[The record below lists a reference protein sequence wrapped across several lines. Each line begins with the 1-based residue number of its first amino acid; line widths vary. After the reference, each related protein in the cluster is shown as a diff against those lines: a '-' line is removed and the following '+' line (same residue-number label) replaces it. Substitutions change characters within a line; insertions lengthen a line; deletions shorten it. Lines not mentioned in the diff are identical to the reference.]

1 MSSRPATATATNP
14 NPTPVTVQITAGNP
28 PRVNPSPARIS
39 ICRDEEVVWTCV
51 DANGQP
57 TDFKV
62 IFKGE
67 SPFHERVYHPT
78 NPRSNRPRADVTP
91 DPTRAYSYLIIA
103 GGTLDPD
110 VIVEQ

>member
-1 MSSRPATATATNP
+1 MSSNQATARATDP
-14 NPTPVTVQITAGNP
+14 KSVMVRITAGNP
-28 PRVNPSPARIS
+28 PTVEPKTAKIH
-39 ICRDEEVVWTCV
+39 ICKDEEILWECV
-51 DANGQP
+51 DASGQP

-67 SPFHERVYHPT
+67 SPFHERVFDRG
-78 NPRSNRPRADVTP
+78 RSNSGGPRADVTP
-91 DPTRAYSYLIIA
+91 DPTRSYPYLIIA